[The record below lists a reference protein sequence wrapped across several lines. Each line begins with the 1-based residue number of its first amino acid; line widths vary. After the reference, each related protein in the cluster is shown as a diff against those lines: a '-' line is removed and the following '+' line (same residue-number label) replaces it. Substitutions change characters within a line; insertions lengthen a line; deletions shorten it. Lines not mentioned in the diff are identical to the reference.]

1 MLKHPHTYKR
11 PVFAKALW
19 ITTVTCIVLGLI
31 TCFFPWTSDA
41 IPLLPGEVNP
51 YFYTYPSELIY
62 PFVYLFIQM
71 IFLLLFFSRKQ
82 IHQVLA
88 IIFLIVTMVFLRIVS
103 YFSVMKLH
111 IFTSQGPDDV
121 VLWPGY
127 VFEFLNV
134 IFFTAL
140 IILGSLKE
148 AKQRENVDLF
158 I

>member
-11 PVFAKALW
+11 PAFAKALW
-19 ITTVTCIVLGLI
+19 ITTIACIVLGLI

-41 IPLLPGEVNP
+41 IPLLPSEVNP
-51 YFYTYPSELIY
+51 HFYTYPSELIY

-88 IIFLIVTMVFLRIVS
+88 IIFLIVTMAFLRIAS

-111 IFTSQGPDDV
+111 IFIYQGPDDL

-148 AKQRENVDLF
+148 AKQRENIDLLD
-158 I
+158 